1 MKRVNQEIDVR
12 CFVFDHVA
20 YVVKYQICLPIMDYR
35 VDREQSKELAN
46 ETLRD
51 HAGYL

>member
-20 YVVKYQICLPIMDYR
+20 YVVKYQICLPIMDYTVESIESSR
-35 VDREQSKELAN
+35 RS
-46 ETLRD
+46 
-51 HAGYL
+51 